1 MMLSAAF
8 NRSNYLIHSTC
19 AQSIL
24 SYILFNYDA
33 SIRLFGQAIK
43 KIQLR
48 IHFTVAKHEKKT
60 IYVFIEWMYNMVAE
74 ITILTCRVIKVL
86 WFT

>member
-1 MMLSAAF
+1 MKLSAAF

-24 SYILFNYDA
+24 SYILFKYDA
-33 SIRLFGQAIK
+33 SVRLFGQAMKK

-48 IHFTVAKHEKKT
+48 IHFTVAKHERKT
-60 IYVFIEWMYNMVAE
+60 IYVFTDWMYKMVAE
-74 ITILTCRVIKVL
+74 ITILTCRVI
-86 WFT
+86 